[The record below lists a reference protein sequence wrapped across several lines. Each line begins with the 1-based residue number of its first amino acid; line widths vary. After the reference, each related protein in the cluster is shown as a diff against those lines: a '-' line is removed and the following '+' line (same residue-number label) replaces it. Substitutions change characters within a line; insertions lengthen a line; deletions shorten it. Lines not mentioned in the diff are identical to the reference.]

1 MTQRKQ
7 SNQKTLDERIEQARK
22 RFHEACKHPRLES
35 MRHMLTLTPESLA
48 NVVEQTVGSLVD
60 SYTDNEAIAL
70 GVQLYVKVCR
80 LFPALPHYV
89 CVDLVV
95 RLGNLEYQRDQF
107 IEVLEHMELL

>member
-7 SNQKTLDERIEQARK
+7 SNQSFDERIEQARK
-22 RFHEACKHPRLES
+22 RFHEACRQPRLES

-48 NVVEQTVGSLVD
+48 NVVEQTVGSLAD

-80 LFPALPHYV
+80 QFPALPHYV
-89 CVDLVV
+89 CVDVVV

-107 IEVLEHMELL
+107 VEALEHFDMI